1 MVRGEGKK
9 VRVAR
14 RIRWVAAS
22 MVEWLWSRGR
32 GGVSEKVRLRKVERE
47 GRPNLREVGCTACEP
62 AAWRGGG
69 SNEESKSATSTQTG
83 NC

>member
-22 MVEWLWSRGR
+22 MVGWSSMEQEEMRTVV
-32 GGVSEKVRLRKVERE
+32 GGV
-47 GRPNLREVGCTACEP
+47 
-62 AAWRGGG
+62 
-69 SNEESKSATSTQTG
+69 ESV
-83 NC
+83 